1 MPSISSDALDQT
13 LNTAPVLKYVLSKWT
28 VKKDL
33 VTGIDL
39 GYLIGCSLFFHFIL
53 DISMWAFFFCGIL
66 WMTLPSN
73 LLARTQ
79 YETFLQKYPILTK
92 FFHFRPSPILKIKEG
107 E

>member
-1 MPSISSDALDQT
+1 MPPSIKTSNAAT
-13 LNTAPVLKYVLSKWT
+13 LNLSPSLNYVLSQWT
-28 VKKDL
+28 VKKDI

-92 FFHFRPSPILKIKEG
+92 FFHFRPTPILKIKEG